1 MIDNII
7 DLAKRYD
14 FFFAILEFRDFR
26 LHVGLIGLRKLH
38 LCFIVA
44 LLRLYYVYLF
54 LRESNP
60 KSLEFRRYKFC
71 SCLVSAAW
79 ICKDK

>member
-1 MIDNII
+1 MISNII

-14 FFFAILEFRDFR
+14 FLFAILEFRDFS
-26 LHVGLIGLRKLH
+26 LHVGLIGLCKLH

-44 LLRLYYVYLF
+44 LLRLNYIDLF
-54 LRESNP
+54 LGESNP
-60 KSLEFRRYKFC
+60 KSLEFRRYEFC